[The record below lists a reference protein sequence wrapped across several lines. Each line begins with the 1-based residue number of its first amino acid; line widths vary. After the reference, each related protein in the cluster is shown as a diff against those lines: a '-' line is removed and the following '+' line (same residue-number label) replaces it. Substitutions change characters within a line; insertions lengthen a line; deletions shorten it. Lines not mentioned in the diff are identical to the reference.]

1 MDMKTIKMV
10 ILITLFLT
18 CNFNNKI
25 TVFLIGDSTMSDKP
39 NPEINPERG
48 WGQMLPL
55 FFKENVIIKNFAVNG
70 RSTKSFIDEGR
81 WDSVASEKSKIYC
94 VLPIH

>member
-1 MDMKTIKMV
+1 MKTIKMV

-48 WGQMLPL
+48 WGSD
-55 FFKENVIIKNFAVNG
+55 A
-70 RSTKSFIDEGR
+70 SF
-81 WDSVASEKSKIYC
+81 VF
-94 VLPIH
+94 